1 MVCIDPAITAAG
13 IGAAATLIAAGFGFG
28 AIFVQLRSQGQQ
40 SRDAIAENERRKLKA
55 EMYEA
60 AVVVCRET
68 ADTAIEL
75 SNQHLTMSF
84 ELTVAS
90 RAAAANLGYDLP
102 STRFLRLM
110 SLYQAFSDAA
120 LRFIFLVENR
130 QFIDPRLIVFRTA
143 MSVVLHETR
152 DLMFREYPLHV
163 MPALPAEMADGTV
176 FPYTPPGDL
185 AVKKIVSLAERMTDA
200 LSDAQAYTEDFLVE
214 LQNILMGDLF
224 EVNIPTRV
232 PADPARKV
240 VTLKAATELEKWFR
254 ANTAWGRENAK
265 AEADALKRY
274 QPDVALR
281 APASD
286 D

>member
-1 MVCIDPAITAAG
+1 MSCLDPAITAAL
-13 IGAAATLIAAGFGFG
+13 IGAGATLIAAAFGFG
-28 AIFVQLRSQGQQ
+28 AIYFQLRSQGQQ

-60 AVVVCRET
+60 AVAVCRET

-84 ELTVAS
+84 ELAVAS
-90 RAAAANLGYDLP
+90 RAAAANLGYELP
-102 STRFLRLM
+102 TTRFLKLM

-120 LRFIFLVENR
+120 LKFIFLVENR
-130 QFIDPRLIVFRTA
+130 QFIDARIIVFRTA

-152 DLMFREYPLHV
+152 ELMFRQYPLHV
-163 MPALPAEMADGTV
+163 MPALPAEKPDGTV
-176 FPYTPPGDL
+176 FPYTPP
-185 AVKKIVSLAERMTDA
+185 AETSATSIARLCDRMIEA

-214 LQNILMGDLF
+214 LQNVLMGDLF
-224 EVNIPTRV
+224 DVNIPVRV

-240 VTLKAATELEKWFR
+240 VTLKAANDLEKWFR
-254 ANTAWGRENAK
+254 ANTAWGEENSK

-274 QPDVALR
+274 QPDAV
-281 APASD
+281 
-286 D
+286 